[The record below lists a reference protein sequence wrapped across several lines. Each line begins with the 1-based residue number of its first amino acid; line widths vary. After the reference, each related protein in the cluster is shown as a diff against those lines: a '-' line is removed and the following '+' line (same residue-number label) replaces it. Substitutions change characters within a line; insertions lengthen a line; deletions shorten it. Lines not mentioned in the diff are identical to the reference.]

1 MSINNG
7 TFPQCQV
14 VFGRGEWADPAV
26 PAFHGQ
32 QEVMGTP
39 RPLHSG
45 YDESVLLHGLGGG
58 SHADSFN
65 GSASGQER
73 QILRYIEIE
82 CWVQVG

>member
-1 MSINNG
+1 MQGSWMSVNNG

-26 PAFHGQ
+26 PTSHGQ

-39 RPLHSG
+39 RPLQSG

-58 SHADSFN
+58 VT
-65 GSASGQER
+65 
-73 QILRYIEIE
+73 
-82 CWVQVG
+82 C

>member
-1 MSINNG
+1 MQGSWMSVNNG

-14 VFGRGEWADPAV
+14 GFGRGEWADPAV
-26 PAFHGQ
+26 PASHGQ

-45 YDESVLLHGLGGG
+45 YDESVLLYGYQ

-65 GSASGQER
+65 GSVSGQE
-73 QILRYIEIE
+73 
-82 CWVQVG
+82 